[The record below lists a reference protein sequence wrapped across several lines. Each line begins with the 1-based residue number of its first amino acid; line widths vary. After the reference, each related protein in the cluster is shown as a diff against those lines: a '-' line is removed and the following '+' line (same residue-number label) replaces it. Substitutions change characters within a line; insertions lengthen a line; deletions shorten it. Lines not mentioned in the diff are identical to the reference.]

1 MSVISIMINTARF
14 LRNFRFEWEFE
25 YLFLKVAN
33 CLSQQKQKKLA
44 FVSYLYQE
52 IKNSWYRKLP
62 EKRCLAVTFQIGI
75 RKHRYWHKTRLGVMR
90 LLTIYFFYSGFFQMK
105 ISTKKIPDVFLVV
118 YPIFLQVFFS
128 AASFFFDL
136 FAVSSVDTPVD
147 VSKTEQIIK
156 LSGFTVG

>member
-1 MSVISIMINTARF
+1 
-14 LRNFRFEWEFE
+14 
-25 YLFLKVAN
+25 
-33 CLSQQKQKKLA
+33 
-44 FVSYLYQE
+44 
-52 IKNSWYRKLP
+52 
-62 EKRCLAVTFQIGI
+62 
-75 RKHRYWHKTRLGVMR
+75 MR